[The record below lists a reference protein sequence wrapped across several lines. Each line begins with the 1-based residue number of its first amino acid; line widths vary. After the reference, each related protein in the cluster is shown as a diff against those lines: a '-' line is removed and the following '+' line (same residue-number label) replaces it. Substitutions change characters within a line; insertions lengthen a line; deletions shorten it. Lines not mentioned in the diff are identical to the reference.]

1 MLYCRGGG
9 VYYWSATVSLVVC
22 YCDATVDYPINIII
36 IMVIKMVTVTFQV
49 QKFTFLH

>member
-1 MLYCRGGG
+1 MLYCRGG

-22 YCDATVDYPINIII
+22 YCDATGHYSINIII